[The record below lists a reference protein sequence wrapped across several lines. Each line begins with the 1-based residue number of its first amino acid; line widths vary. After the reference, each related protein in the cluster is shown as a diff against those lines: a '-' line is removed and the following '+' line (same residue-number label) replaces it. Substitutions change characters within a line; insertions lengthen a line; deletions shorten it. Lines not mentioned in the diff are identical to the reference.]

1 MWSSFIF
8 STDVW
13 ARLPLGVMICTLR
26 QAARA
31 TEPLLP
37 GARGSTQV
45 RGRTWVGEVIIFD
58 LEEQPARC
66 PG

>member
-1 MWSSFIF
+1 
-8 STDVW
+8 
-13 ARLPLGVMICTLR
+13 MICTLR